1 MKSYSKYAL
10 LISALLL
17 ITITPAQGAL
27 KIVKIYDGDTVT
39 MADGLKV
46 RLLQIDAPELAEG
59 ECFAQESRAALVNL
73 LMKKGTI
80 TLKAD
85 AVSASYDRYGRALRY
100 IFVGKINVNL
110 EMVKIGAA
118 APYFYQGEKG
128 IYSAAMLKA
137 AQEAKL
143 YKVGLWK
150 VCPGT
155 QLIPTKAITTY
166 KAVGT
171 SVASPATAPSST
183 KGCDPN
189 YAGCVPL
196 YPPDLDC
203 SDIKALGLAP
213 VTVLGKDPHKLDG
226 DGDGTA
232 CTSQLQHQLGMEPPI
247 SNFVS
252 SRP

>member
-73 LMKKGTI
+73 LAKKGTI

-110 EMVKIGAA
+110 EMVKLGAA

-128 IYSAAMLKA
+128 IYSAAMMKA

-150 VCPGT
+150 QCPGT

-171 SVASPATAPSST
+171 PVATPVTSSVTAPTSAT
-183 KGCDPN
+183 GCDPN

-213 VTVLGKDPHKLDG
+213 ITVIGKDPHKLDG
-226 DGDGTA
+226 DGDGKA
-232 CTSQLQHQLGMEPPI
+232 CTS
-247 SNFVS
+247 
-252 SRP
+252 